1 MILGAYLSL
10 KIGRKR
16 LLHDPRADL
25 GAALGERIDVLG
37 IELLEALLDTR
48 RQVADELA
56 VGLRAG
62 REPARNPDAGGGEAA
77 DHLAERGVL
86 AADLLQVG
94 HAEIFKPRYTH
105 WFGILRVMTQRRT
118 VFFVSD
124 GTGITAQ
131 MLGHSLL
138 TQFEGVEFNQV
149 TLPFVDSAEKAEE
162 CLARIAAEG
171 GNGGQPIVF
180 STLVNNDVRTVVR
193 KANAL
198 FIDFFESFIDPLEAG
213 LGVKSSHTIG
223 RSHSAMDK
231 KEYQQRIEAI
241 NFAMAHDDGASHRE
255 LAQADVI
262 LIGVSRSGK
271 TPTSL
276 YLAMQFGVK
285 AANYPLIPEDL
296 DRMKLPE
303 ALRTEKHRLYGL
315 TIAPE
320 RLHEIRKERRP
331 GSKYA
336 DLDNCRFE
344 VDEAENLMRRE
355 GVRCINSTS
364 KSIEEIATTIL
375 RELRISRQIY

>member
-1 MILGAYLSL
+1 
-10 KIGRKR
+10 
-16 LLHDPRADL
+16 
-25 GAALGERIDVLG
+25 
-37 IELLEALLDTR
+37 
-48 RQVADELA
+48 
-56 VGLRAG
+56 
-62 REPARNPDAGGGEAA
+62 
-77 DHLAERGVL
+77 
-86 AADLLQVG
+86 
-94 HAEIFKPRYTH
+94 
-105 WFGILRVMTQRRT
+105 MTQRRT

-149 TLPFVDSAEKAEE
+149 TLPFVDSTEKAEE
-162 CLARIAAEG
+162 CLARISAEA
-171 GNGGQPIVF
+171 GNGPPIVF
-180 STLVNNDVRTVVR
+180 STLVNNDVRAVVR
-193 KANAL
+193 RSNAL
-198 FIDFFESFIDPLEAG
+198 CIDFFESFIDPLEAG

-241 NFAMAHDDGASHRE
+241 NFAMAHDDGASHRD
-255 LAQADVI
+255 LGLADVI

-285 AANYPLIPEDL
+285 AANYPLIPEDFH
-296 DRMKLPE
+296 RMKLPE
-303 ALRTEKHRLYGL
+303 ALRSEKNRLYGL

-331 GSKYA
+331 GSRYA

-344 VDEAENLMRRE
+344 VEEAENLMRRE
-355 GVRCINSTS
+355 GIRSINSTT

-375 RELRISRQIY
+375 RELRIKSHIY

>member
-1 MILGAYLSL
+1 MS
-10 KIGRKR
+10 
-16 LLHDPRADL
+16 
-25 GAALGERIDVLG
+25 E
-37 IELLEALLDTR
+37 
-48 RQVADELA
+48 
-56 VGLRAG
+56 
-62 REPARNPDAGGGEAA
+62 
-77 DHLAERGVL
+77 
-86 AADLLQVG
+86 
-94 HAEIFKPRYTH
+94 
-105 WFGILRVMTQRRT
+105 RRT

-162 CLARIAAEG
+162 CLARIKGEG
-171 GNGGQPIVF
+171 GNGGKPIVF
-180 STLVNNDVRTVVR
+180 STLVNSDVRAVVR
-193 KANAL
+193 RADAL

-255 LAQADVI
+255 LGMADVI

-285 AANYPLIPEDL
+285 AANYPLIPEDFH
-296 DRMKLPE
+296 RMKLPE
-303 ALRTEKHRLYGL
+303 ALRGDKTRLYGL

-331 GSKYA
+331 GSRYA

-344 VDEAENLMRRE
+344 VQAAENLMRRE
-355 GVRCINSTS
+355 GVRSINSTS

-375 RELRISRQIY
+375 RELRIKRQIY

>member
-1 MILGAYLSL
+1 
-10 KIGRKR
+10 
-16 LLHDPRADL
+16 
-25 GAALGERIDVLG
+25 
-37 IELLEALLDTR
+37 
-48 RQVADELA
+48 
-56 VGLRAG
+56 
-62 REPARNPDAGGGEAA
+62 
-77 DHLAERGVL
+77 
-86 AADLLQVG
+86 
-94 HAEIFKPRYTH
+94 
-105 WFGILRVMTQRRT
+105 MTIPLRRT

-149 TLPFVDSAEKAEE
+149 TMPFVDSAEKAEE
-162 CLARIAAEG
+162 CLARIAGEQQY
-171 GNGGQPIVF
+171 GQPIVF
-180 STLVNNDVRTVVR
+180 STLVNNDVRAVLR
-193 KANAL
+193 RANAL

-231 KEYQQRIEAI
+231 KEYQQRMEAI

-255 LAQADVI
+255 LSQADVI

-285 AANYPLIPEDL
+285 AANYPLIPEDFH
-296 DRMKLPE
+296 RMRLPE
-303 ALRTEKHRLYGL
+303 ALRGEKQRLYGL

-331 GSKYA
+331 GSRYA
-336 DLDNCRFE
+336 ELDNCRYE
-344 VDEAENLMRRE
+344 VDEAESMMRRE
-355 GVRCINSTS
+355 GVRSINSTS

-375 RELRISRQIY
+375 RELRIQRQIY